1 MLWPIYSFFSFHTAT
16 WVAPNQLTLIDA
28 DWCWLMMIDAD
39 WFWLVLIDANWF
51 WLVLIDS
58 DWCWLTLINAYWCW
72 LVLIDSDWFWLMLID
87 ADCSCLML
95 IGAVIVVVI
104 NADQCWLILI
114 VSYWCWMMLFY
125 WSISPEFSRS
135 IFKWPLSCSLSIPQ
149 PGMSLHLPHLIPR
162 KLFLNVKGE
171 FWCSVRKVNGGQWRQ
186 VGMFPVNWN
195 TLFSWADKSRII
207 YICSQSNIIQYYYGQ
222 ISFFFSTLLKT
233 KPTKQNILIY
243 WAIFGPRLTKGAL
256 LRKPIPQKKLER
268 YCKNCECCHS

>member
-1 MLWPIYSFFSFHTAT
+1 MLTGA
-16 WVAPNQLTLIDA
+16 
-28 DWCWLMMIDAD
+28 
-39 WFWLVLIDANWF
+39 
-51 WLVLIDS
+51 
-58 DWCWLTLINAYWCW
+58 
-72 LVLIDSDWFWLMLID
+72 DWFWLMLID

-95 IGAVIVVVI
+95 IGAVVVVVI
-104 NADQCWLILI
+104 NADWFLLFLIDADWCWL
-114 VSYWCWMMLFY
+114 MLFY

-171 FWCSVRKVNGGQWRQ
+171 FLLWRSWPPMTFNTVYSWGVLVFCQKGGQWRQ

>member
-1 MLWPIYSFFSFHTAT
+1 M
-16 WVAPNQLTLIDA
+16 LIDA
-28 DWCWLMMIDAD
+28 DWCS
-39 WFWLVLIDANWF
+39 F
-51 WLVLIDS
+51 
-58 DWCWLTLINAYWCW
+58 
-72 LVLIDSDWFWLMLID
+72 
-87 ADCSCLML
+87 
-95 IGAVIVVVI
+95 IGAY
-104 NADQCWLILI
+104 L
-114 VSYWCWMMLFY
+114 
-125 WSISPEFSRS
+125 RS
-135 IFKWPLSCSLSIPQ
+135 FPGQSLSGPSHAPWAFLSQEWAYIC
-149 PGMSLHLPHLIPR
+149 LIWFQESFSWMLKESSCFGAHDHR
-162 KLFLNVKGE
+162 WHSTLYSWGVLVFCQK
-171 FWCSVRKVNGGQWRQ
+171 GGQWRQ

>member
-1 MLWPIYSFFSFHTAT
+1 MLTGA
-16 WVAPNQLTLIDA
+16 
-28 DWCWLMMIDAD
+28 
-39 WFWLVLIDANWF
+39 
-51 WLVLIDS
+51 
-58 DWCWLTLINAYWCW
+58 
-72 LVLIDSDWFWLMLID
+72 DWFWLMLID

-95 IGAVIVVVI
+95 IGAVVVVVI
-104 NADQCWLILI
+104 NADWFLLFLIDADWCWL
-114 VSYWCWMMLFY
+114 MLFY

-171 FWCSVRKVNGGQWRQ
+171 FLLWRSWPPMTFNTVYSWGVLVFWCSVRKEVFWRQ